1 MAEYRTRVAE
11 TELSSRMHSGA
22 GRIGRLRMRSMS
34 LLHCAEKIDLV
45 KHGEPLALIVITGG
59 RFSYRRPDGVVVAPI
74 TALGP

>member
-1 MAEYRTRVAE
+1 
-11 TELSSRMHSGA
+11 
-22 GRIGRLRMRSMS
+22 MS